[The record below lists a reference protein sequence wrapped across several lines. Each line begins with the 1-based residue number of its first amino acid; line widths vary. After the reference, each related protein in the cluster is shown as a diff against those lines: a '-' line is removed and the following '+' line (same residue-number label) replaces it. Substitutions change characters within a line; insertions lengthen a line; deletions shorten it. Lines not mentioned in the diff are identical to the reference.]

1 MTGTIEF
8 RIMGPLTVL
17 RDGEAMRFDGARER
31 AVLSML
37 VLEANRIV
45 SVGRLI
51 DAVWAGA
58 PPKSA
63 RAQIAT
69 CVSRLRRALGGRAA
83 DGTTSRGDLITTRN
97 PGYTLDVDPDTID
110 WSRFRALTAAARR
123 EAAAGS
129 RAQAVATLREALALR
144 RGVAFEGV
152 HGMRCETAGVEEAHL
167 DALESCVEME
177 LELGAHQKVIAELT
191 PVVAEHPLRERAR
204 MQLMLAQYRAGRR
217 AEALRTY
224 HDARRQL
231 VEQIGLEPGPEL
243 RRLHERIL
251 RDAADLAPP
260 PVGAAVGD
268 RPLVVPS
275 QLPPQAL
282 PFAGRTDAERELDAA
297 LTATGETTSPSPV
310 ILAGPSGV
318 GKTALALRW
327 AHRAL
332 DRFPDG
338 QLFADL
344 GDGTP
349 TPGPGPGVVLDRF
362 LRALGVPDRAIPADL
377 AEKTALF
384 RSMTAHR
391 RLLVVLDG
399 ASGADQVL
407 PLLPGG
413 VHCRVIITSR
423 DPLDELVARQG
434 AHRGFVGPLRPEES
448 RELLVMLVGRARVAA
463 EPQAAGRLALG
474 SRGFPMALRM
484 AAARLSSNP
493 PRSLEELAPS
503 LPLHREELEDLQLDL
518 GSRRPRPSFA

>member
-1 MTGTIEF
+1 MTVGIEF

-17 RDGEAMRFDGARER
+17 RDGVALKFDGARER

-69 CVSRLRRALGGRAA
+69 CVSRLRRALGQAA
-83 DGTTSRGDLITTRN
+83 GQSGADEVISTSN
-97 PGYTLDVDPDTID
+97 PGYTLNADPDTID
-110 WSRFRALTAAARR
+110 WSRFRSLVADSRR
-123 EAAAGS
+123 EAALGN
-129 RAQAVATLREALALR
+129 RQQAVTVLREALTQR

-152 HGMRCETAGVEEAHL
+152 HGMRCEAAGVEEAHL
-167 DALESCVEME
+167 DAVEACVEME

-204 MQLMLAQYRAGRR
+204 VQLMLAQYRAGRR

-231 VEQIGLEPGPEL
+231 IDQIGLEPGPEL
-243 RRLHERIL
+243 RQLHERIL
-251 RDAADLAPP
+251 RDAADLTPT
-260 PVGAAVGD
+260 PVMPAQQPEQQFVI
-268 RPLVVPS
+268 PS
-275 QLPPQAL
+275 QLPPLAL
-282 PFAGRTDAERELDAA
+282 PFAGRAQEERELDAA
-297 LTATGETTSPSPV
+297 LENQGATAPPV
-310 ILAGPSGV
+310 ILAGPAGV

-327 AHRAL
+327 AHRRQDL
-332 DRFPDG
+332 FPDG

-344 GDGTP
+344 GDGRSGTRVRP
-349 TPGPGPGVVLDRF
+349 DVVLDRF
-362 LRALGVPDRAIPADL
+362 LRALGLPDRAIPADL
-377 AEKTALF
+377 VEKTALF

-399 ASGADQVL
+399 ASDAEQVL

-413 VHCRVIITSR
+413 IHCRVIITSC
-423 DPLDELVARQG
+423 DPLDETGGPPGRGTQFRRPAAPGGIPGTTGGSGRP
-434 AHRGFVGPLRPEES
+434 AHGRGRTRRGRSAGVELPRFPDGPAHGGGPTVLASAEIPGRP
-448 RELLVMLVGRARVAA
+448 GPVAA
-463 EPQAAGRLALG
+463 P
-474 SRGFPMALRM
+474 ALRGTGGP
-484 AAARLSSNP
+484 AIG
-493 PRSLEELAPS
+493 PRW
-503 LPLHREELEDLQLDL
+503 
-518 GSRRPRPSFA
+518 

>member
-1 MTGTIEF
+1 MAGVIEF

-17 RDGEAMRFDGARER
+17 RDGEAVRFDGARER

-37 VLEANRIV
+37 VLEANRVV

-69 CVSRLRRALGGRAA
+69 CVSRLRRALGQQAGGRA
-83 DGTTSRGDLITTRN
+83 TSRDDVITTAN
-97 PGYTLDVDPDTID
+97 PGYTLNADPDAID
-110 WSRFRALTAAARR
+110 WARFRALVTAARR
-123 EAAAGS
+123 EASAGG
-129 RAQAVATLREALALR
+129 RQQAVSILRDALSLR

-152 HGMRCETAGVEEAHL
+152 HGMRCEAAGLEEAHL
-167 DALESCVEME
+167 DAVESCVEME

-191 PVVAEHPLRERAR
+191 PVVTEHPLRERAR
-204 MQLMLAQYRAGRR
+204 VQLMLAQYRAGRR

-231 VEQIGLEPGPEL
+231 IEQIGLEPGPEL
-243 RRLHERIL
+243 RQLHERIL
-251 RDAADLAPP
+251 RDAADLTPSPVSAP
-260 PVGAAVGD
+260 GQD
-268 RPLVVPS
+268 RQFVVPS

-282 PFAGRTDAERELDAA
+282 PFAGRVEAERELDAA
-297 LTATGETTSPSPV
+297 LAPRAETASPSPV

-332 DRFPDG
+332 DLFPDG

-344 GDGTP
+344 GDGDP
-349 TPGPGPGVVLDRF
+349 ASSLRPSIVLDRF
-362 LRALGVPDRAIPADL
+362 LRGLGVPDRAIPADL
-377 AEKTALF
+377 VEKTALF

-399 ASGADQVL
+399 ASDADQVL

-413 VHCRVIITSR
+413 IHCRVIITSR
-423 DPLDELVARQG
+423 DALDDLVARQG
-434 AHRGFVGPLRPEES
+434 AFRSFVGPLRPEES

-463 EPQAAGRLALG
+463 EPSAAGRLALS

-484 AAARLSSNP
+484 AAARLSSHP

-518 GSRRPRPSFA
+518 GGRRTRPSFA